1 MSEDAK
7 VKSIVEAALFASG
20 RPLKLDELTHLF
32 QESSLPVD
40 RAAVRIA
47 LRELS
52 EELEDRAI
60 ELVEVASGYRLQVRA
75 DYATWISRL
84 WEERPAKYSRA
95 LLETLALIAY
105 RQPVTRGEIEDIRGV
120 TVSTS
125 IMKTLQERDWIR
137 TLGYREVPGRPA
149 LYGTTR
155 TFLDDFNLRGL
166 EDLPP
171 LAEVRDIDK
180 FHGDLFPEQ
189 GVGASLASAG
199 PDAAAQGDDAG
210 ADASGDSGSDDHA
223 ENSARDGDDVDA
235 TDAAVNVETQEG
247 GANSPSQDE
256 REVGSGEETQEDTL
270 TDGQP
275 GDESPE
281 LPGNV
286 Q

>member
-7 VKSIVEAALFASG
+7 VKSIIEAALFASG
-20 RPLKLDELTHLF
+20 RPLKLDELTNLF
-32 QESSLPVD
+32 QESSMPVD
-40 RAAVRIA
+40 RAEVRVA
-47 LRELS
+47 LRELG
-52 EELEDRAI
+52 EALEDRAI

-75 DYATWISRL
+75 DYATWIARL

-189 GVGASLASAG
+189 GVGTPVTT
-199 PDAAAQGDDAG
+199 PDSDGVTQGDDVKP
-210 ADASGDSGSDDHA
+210 DAHGDAEYERSVEGSDPESTVEAQEQDSGAASDPEGKGA
-223 ENSARDGDDVDA
+223 P
-235 TDAAVNVETQEG
+235 VEE
-247 GANSPSQDE
+247 SQ
-256 REVGSGEETQEDTL
+256 EETT
-270 TDGQP
+270 TDEQP
-275 GDESPE
+275 GNESPE
-281 LPGNV
+281 PPGITH
-286 Q
+286 